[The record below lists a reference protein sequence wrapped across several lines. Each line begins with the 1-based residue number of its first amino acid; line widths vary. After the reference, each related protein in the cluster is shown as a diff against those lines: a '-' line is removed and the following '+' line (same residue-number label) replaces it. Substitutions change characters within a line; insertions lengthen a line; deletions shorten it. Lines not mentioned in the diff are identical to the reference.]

1 MTGRPCPG
9 MSTSSWLLADG
20 GTKPPA
26 PARCTVVLMSTR
38 RTGTPVAND
47 SRIFSSVEARPA
59 LARQAAL
66 AELEHT
72 LRAAITTTLAEDTSP
87 ITIGSAQRGDQHAA
101 VVLGGAVDAAVTRA
115 VGAHLRGLL
124 DGGAR
129 HLVLDLSRVGQ
140 LDDRLLALLRR
151 VEVRMA
157 ARGGAL
163 ELTGLTPRV
172 LHDMDDDPL
181 ARVFA
186 LYRAAFERAQPRELS
201 WAALRCP
208 GGLDEVAEPHT
219 PARHRAIIDTG
230 AGRRAPGRAEQP
242 SRRTDT
248 AQPEPGHGA

>member
-1 MTGRPCPG
+1 MVP
-9 MSTSSWLLADG
+9 
-20 GTKPPA
+20 
-26 PARCTVVLMSTR
+26 MSTR
-38 RTGTPVAND
+38 RTGTPVADD
-47 SRIFSSVEARPA
+47 SGIFSSVQVRPA
-59 LARQAAL
+59 LARQVAL
-66 AELEHT
+66 AELEHS
-72 LRAAITTTLAEDTSP
+72 LRAAITTTRAEDTGP
-87 ITIGSAQRGDQHAA
+87 ITIASAQRGDQHAA

-124 DGGAR
+124 DGGSR
-129 HLVLDLSRVGQ
+129 HLVLDLSRVAQ
-140 LDDRLLALLRR
+140 LEDRLLALLRR

-172 LHDMDDDPL
+172 LHDLDDDPL

-186 LYRAAFERAQPRELS
+186 LYRAAFERAQSPELS

-230 AGRRAPGRAEQP
+230 AGRRAPGRAEPP
-242 SRRTDT
+242 SSRTDT
-248 AQPEPGHGA
+248 TQPEPGHGA

>member
-1 MTGRPCPG
+1 M
-9 MSTSSWLLADG
+9 
-20 GTKPPA
+20 
-26 PARCTVVLMSTR
+26 
-38 RTGTPVAND
+38 PVAND
-47 SRIFSSVEARPA
+47 SGILSSVQVRRAS
-59 LARQAAL
+59 ARQVAL
-66 AELEHT
+66 AELEHS
-72 LRAAITTTLAEDTSP
+72 LRAAVTATGAEDTGP
-87 ITIGSAQRGDQHAA
+87 ITIASAQRGDQHAA
-101 VVLGGAVDAAVTRA
+101 VVLGGAAVTRA

-124 DGGAR
+124 DGGSR
-129 HLVLDLSRVGQ
+129 HLVLDLSRVEQ

-186 LYRAAFERAQPRELS
+186 LYRAAFERAELRELS

-208 GGLDEVAEPHT
+208 GGLDEVAEPQT
-219 PARHRAIIDTG
+219 PARHRAIIDTA
-230 AGRRAPGRAEQP
+230 AGGHAPGRAEPP

-248 AQPEPGHGA
+248 PQPEPGHGA